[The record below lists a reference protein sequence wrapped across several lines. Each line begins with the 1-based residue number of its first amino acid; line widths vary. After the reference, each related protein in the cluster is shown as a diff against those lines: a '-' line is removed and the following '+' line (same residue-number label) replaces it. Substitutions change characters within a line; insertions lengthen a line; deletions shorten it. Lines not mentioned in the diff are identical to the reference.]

1 MFCLHCNFEF
11 PADGNMVGAEVACPN
26 CSLPVQISERQVQCI
41 CPECEGRVAVPLYM
55 TGGSGKCPHCLK
67 EIHFVLGSEADKFFP
82 EIARR
87 AKKFS
92 DSTLSPGDMVGKY
105 RVIRCLGIGG
115 MGEVYLVE
123 HVLLNSQFAL
133 KILRKEVISADPDLQ
148 SRLLREAR
156 LAGNIHHPNLIAVV
170 DVELDSNTSY
180 AYIVMEYV
188 NGVSIEQLLEVGA
201 ISELRTLEIVRDAGL
216 ALKAAAEHHIV
227 HRDIKPAN
235 IMLSSDGV
243 VKVTDLGVAKVSGK
257 NSGAALTLDNAIL
270 GTPNYASPEQLR
282 SSNKVDCRADIYS
295 LGVTMYHMLTGIR
308 PFDADSVYG
317 VMANVLDRPLEPVE
331 KVNPKISRRVSA
343 LINKMSA
350 KNLEQRPENIDV
362 MLEMIEQEIA
372 VLKRPAWKKFLP
384 FIAATA
390 AALIILIIVLAAVFS
405 GSSETEAKTV
415 ADKPAE
421 AVKVETPAAVKKT
434 KPINVSGPKP
444 IRDVERSAAAIP
456 EKATLQA
463 FKTAKKQNWPEIN
476 LEELITQLRESDGS
490 VRIEMRRVPEMLN
503 TLSAADRERLNVSA
517 MHYFDLRCRN
527 LLGAEKYL
535 ALHRLFQN
543 CAWINDSR
551 FFELRDSLPG
561 HLLEVFLRAVGQDN
575 YRLALDTGRLYLSL
589 APEAASSGM
598 IKQYVAFEDFYTR
611 CNFGACRELVNA
623 MPEDESV
630 TAKLRERIE
639 NIAKF
644 EETRLKREIYAAFD
658 KEDFSAIKELLDEFD
673 AVLPGSSFVSYFRR
687 RIERRRIKEVK
698 MNRKRVQ
705 GIFNDALASGNI
717 RLIRFGM
724 SNGADIHRMVMDMND
739 DKKVTLLMRTLQKC
753 KTLQPGYARQRM
765 VGGILAMLEYDPE
778 LFNSEYEVLG
788 SIPEFK
794 DYL

>member
-11 PADGNMVGAEVACPN
+11 PADGRMVGAEVACPN
-26 CSLPVQISERQVQCI
+26 CTLPVLVSDRQVQCI

-67 EIHFVLGSEADKFFP
+67 DIRFILGAEAAKFFP
-82 EIARR
+82 EVARR

-92 DSTLSPGDMVGKY
+92 DSTLRPGDMVGKY
-105 RVIRCLGIGG
+105 KVIRCLGIGG

-123 HVLLNSQFAL
+123 HTLLNSQFAL
-133 KILRKEVISADPDLQ
+133 KILRKEVVSADPELQ

-156 LAGNIHHPNLIAVV
+156 LAGNIHHPNLISVV

-201 ISELRTLEIVRDAGL
+201 ISELRTLEIIRDAGL
-216 ALKAAAEHHIV
+216 ALKAASEHHIV

-235 IMLSSDGV
+235 IMLSSEGV

-282 SSNKVDCRADIYS
+282 SSNTVDCRADIYS
-295 LGVTMYHMLTGIR
+295 LGVTMHHMLTGVR

-331 KVNPKISRRVSA
+331 KVNPQISKRVSA

-350 KNLEQRPENIDV
+350 KNLEQRPENIDA
-362 MLEMIEQEIA
+362 MLDLVNNEIA
-372 VLKRPAWKKFLP
+372 ILKRPVWKKFLP
-384 FIAATA
+384 LIAAGTA
-390 AALIILIIVLAAVFS
+390 ALLILIIVIVAVFS
-405 GSSETEAKTV
+405 GSSKFNAGMAVETPTDV
-415 ADKPAE
+415 A
-421 AVKVETPAAVKKT
+421 KVETPAAAEKL
-434 KPINVSGPKP
+434 KPVQISGPKR
-444 IRDVERSAAAIP
+444 IREVEKTPAAIP

-463 FKTAKKQNWPEIN
+463 FKTARKQNWPEIN
-476 LEELITQLRESDGS
+476 LEELIIQLRESDGS
-490 VRIEMRRVPEMLN
+490 TRIEMRRVPEMLN
-503 TLSAADRERLNVSA
+503 TLSAADRERLNASA
-517 MHYFDLRCRN
+517 MNYFNLRCRN
-527 LLGAEKYL
+527 LLGEEKYL
-535 ALHRLFQN
+535 ALHRLFLN

-551 FFELRDSLPG
+551 FLELRDSLPG

-589 APEAASSGM
+589 APDAASSGM
-598 IKQYVAFEDFYTR
+598 IKQYVSFEDFYTR

-623 MPEDESV
+623 MPEDEAV
-630 TAKLRERIE
+630 TAKLRERME

-644 EETRLKREIYAAFD
+644 EESRLKREIYAAFD
-658 KEDFSAIKELLDEFD
+658 KEDFAAIKELLDEFD
-673 AVLPGSSFVSYFRR
+673 SVLPGSSFVSYFRR
-687 RIERRRIKEVK
+687 RVERSRSKAVK

-705 GIFNDALASGNI
+705 AVFNEALVNGNI

-724 SNGADIHRMVMDMND
+724 SNGADIHRKVMNWND
-739 DKKVTLLMRTLQKC
+739 DKKVTLLTRALQKC

-765 VGGILAMLEYDPE
+765 IGGILAMLEYDPE
-778 LFNSEYEVLG
+778 LFNSEYEMLG
-788 SIPEFK
+788 SIPEIK